1 MQACIK
7 DKPAG
12 RCVNFGKGT
21 MAKKQILLTNDDGIR
36 SPGLWA
42 AAEALSAIGYVT
54 VAAPREQSSA
64 MGRSM
69 PITSDGIIKKETV
82 HVNGQDW
89 QVYAVGGSPAQ
100 AVQHGILRILDVKP
114 DLIVSGIN
122 YGENLAFGVGVSGTV
137 GAAMEGAS
145 FDIPALAISLETDK
159 EHHLSYSN
167 NVKFSSAAYFATLFA
182 RKLLEKKFSSQVQ
195 LIKVDVPREA
205 TPDTP
210 WRMARLSPN
219 SYYRPLAD
227 GDQSW
232 DKPYVLDYE
241 VGVSWELE
249 PEDTDVYVMH
259 KRHEVAVT
267 PLTLDFTARVDLG
280 EFDEFLRK

>member
-1 MQACIK
+1 MK
-7 DKPAG
+7 
-12 RCVNFGKGT
+12 
-21 MAKKQILLTNDDGIR
+21 KKQILLTNDDGIR

-42 AAEALSAIGYVT
+42 AAEALSALGYVT

-69 PITSDGIIKKETV
+69 PITSDGIIKKESV

-100 AVQHGILRILDVKP
+100 AVQHGILRILDRKP
-114 DLIVSGIN
+114 DLVVSGIN
-122 YGENLAFGVGVSGTV
+122 YGENLALGVGVSGTV
-137 GAAMEGAS
+137 GAAMEGAA
-145 FDIPALAISLETDK
+145 FGIPALAISLETDK

-167 NVKFSSAAYFATLFA
+167 DVDFSSAAYFAELFA
-182 RKLLEKKFSSQVQ
+182 RKLLGKEFPPQSC
-195 LIKVDVPREA
+195 LMKVDVPSDA

-210 WRMARLSPN
+210 WRIARLSPN
-219 SYYRPLAD
+219 PYYRPLAEKEYP
-227 GDQSW
+227 W
-232 DKPYVLDYE
+232 DKPHLIDYE
-241 VGVSWELE
+241 IGANWEME

-259 KRHEVAVT
+259 KRREVAVT
-267 PLTLDFTARVDLG
+267 PLTLDFTARVNLG